1 MTSMLQLD
9 TSSLHRPVEIGIAG
23 VPCKVEVQRSEEEG
37 VLWRQWLDQHDIA
50 AAHQLARRYRPLV
63 LEVVRDHCR
72 AELPT
77 DDLVAEAQIGLMRA
91 ICRFSPATYSSFG
104 RYAALFMH
112 AALHAQR
119 YRRHL
124 RSIERV

>member
-1 MTSMLQLD
+1 MTSMLQHEI
-9 TSSLHRPVEIGIAG
+9 SPVHRAVGMGIAEA
-23 VPCKVEVQRSEEEG
+23 PRKVEAQRSEEEG
-37 VLWRQWLDQHDIA
+37 VLWRKWLEQHDIA

>member
-1 MTSMLQLD
+1 MTSVLQLD
-9 TSSLHRPVEIGIAG
+9 IGSLRRPVEIGIAG
-23 VPCKVEVQRSEEEG
+23 APRKVEAHRPEEED
-37 VLWRQWLDQHDIA
+37 VLWRKWLDQHDIA

-124 RSIERV
+124 RSIERA